1 MNNFYPI
8 HRTLQIRDI
17 AGFVLTRRKILDAK
31 PTITSSWVA
40 FAAGLCCT
48 VLYCTVLYFAVLYF
62 AVLYFAVLYL
72 LCCPPHLLQID
83 IKTLIIDSDIIGYF

>member
-40 FAAGLCCT
+40 FAAGLCC
-48 VLYCTVLYFAVLYF
+48 AVLCC
-62 AVLYFAVLYL
+62 AVLCCCV

-83 IKTLIIDSDIIGYF
+83 IKTLIIDLEIISYFSDEIE